1 MATNIIGTIIG
12 EMNIGKR
19 ILLSLELPFTSPY
32 AAIVPI
38 GVATN
43 MVRTATLT
51 DVHVADIQSLNH
63 FPSKRKN
70 NFHTTL
76 GTTLLVETP
85 STDLQKKT

>member
-12 EMNIGKR
+12 DINIGKR
-19 ILLSLELPFTSPY
+19 ILLIRELPLTNPY

-51 DVHVADIQSLNH
+51 DVQVADIQSLNP
-63 FPSKRKN
+63 F
-70 NFHTTL
+70 
-76 GTTLLVETP
+76 
-85 STDLQKKT
+85 STFQEKK